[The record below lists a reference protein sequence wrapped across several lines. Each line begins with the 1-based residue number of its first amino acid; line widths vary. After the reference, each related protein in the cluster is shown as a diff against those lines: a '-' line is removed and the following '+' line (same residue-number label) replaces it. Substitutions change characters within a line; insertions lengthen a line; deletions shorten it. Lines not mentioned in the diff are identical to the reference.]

1 MPSLNVA
8 DYMEECILSVRSQS
22 LRDMEIICVDAGSV
36 DGTLE
41 IIRKYMAEDDRI
53 RLITSTRKSYGYQM
67 NLGIKAAAGEYI
79 GIVETDDFIPADMY
93 EELYDAASAENLDF
107 VKADF
112 YRFTT
117 KEDGTYD
124 KRYFHL
130 TTNPDYIKLYN
141 TVIAPKDYPETFYF
155 AMNTWSGIYK
165 RDFLIRHNIWH
176 NETPGASFQDNGF
189 WFQTFMYA
197 DRVMFINKPYYM
209 NRRDNP
215 DSSVY
220 HKGKV
225 YSVCDEYEY
234 LYKILEGDR
243 YLYDRFIYIFSKI
256 KYDNYFFNLDRISE
270 EFKLEFIRRIGA
282 DFSESRRKKELAGDM
297 FAGERW
303 QALLMM
309 ADNPE
314 KYYQQEIM
322 VKKRLVE
329 QLRLFDD
336 VIIYGAGN
344 IGRLMLNLL
353 IYNEN
358 PVHVL
363 CFAVT
368 AKSENMDVVLGKP
381 VKEIGELSEYK
392 DTAAV
397 LIGTT
402 EIYQDEI
409 ADTLKNFGFKNI
421 FKAPVIEEKD
431 EAYYSKI
438 PAEKIK
444 SELVL
449 WVYENKGIAVDI
461 DNPETLEDFVEWQ
474 KLYGIDENL
483 ARRIRKGTMPGE
495 VERLIGHEYAP
506 KIYGIYRSF
515 DEIPFQKLPESFV
528 LQCGHSKY
536 EERRV
541 TDIRKFDGMQRAV
554 ERRKFDRRI
563 ITDFSRISGFNLF
576 LGDSDRKIIVRE
588 YPAFQENDIE
598 YNFVCIDGTVEYM
611 YISRAGNGNVGYM
624 YIGSALKGIYSRQG
638 TISKNGAPIPGVK
651 AVCGLQAGTEEA
663 VFTEEMVRAA
673 EQIAEGFKVATV
685 GMYKDGGRVVIDY
698 IDNEAAIIKV

>member
-1 MPSLNVA
+1 MKKLSVIMPSLNVA
-8 DYMEECILSVRSQS
+8 EYMEECISSVRAQS
-22 LRDMEIICVDAGSV
+22 LQDIEIICVDAGSV

-41 IIRKYMAEDDRI
+41 IIRKHMAEDDRI
-53 RLITSTRKSYGYQM
+53 QLINSTKKSYGYQM
-67 NLGIKAAAGEYI
+67 NLGVKAATGEYI

-93 EELYDAASAENLDF
+93 EELYHAASAEKLDF

-130 TTNPDYIKLYN
+130 TTVPDYIKLYN
-141 TVIAPKDYPETFYF
+141 TIIDPKDYLETFYF

-165 RDFLIRHNIWH
+165 KDFLIKHNIWH

-197 DRVMFINKPYYM
+197 DRVMFIDKPYYM

-215 DSSVY
+215 NSSVY

-225 YSVCDEYEY
+225 YSICDEYEY
-234 LYKILEGDR
+234 LYKMLEGNR
-243 YLYDRFIYIFSKI
+243 HLYDRFIYIFSKI

-282 DFSESRRKKELAGDM
+282 DFSESRRKRELVRDM
-297 FAGERW
+297 FTGERW
-303 QALLMM
+303 QALIMM

-322 VKKRLVE
+322 GKKKLVK
-329 QLRLFDD
+329 QLRLFDE

-344 IGRLMLNLL
+344 IGKLMLNLL
-353 IYNEN
+353 IYNEDPIN
-358 PVHVL
+358 VI

-381 VKEIGELSEYK
+381 VREIGELSEYK

-402 EIYQDEI
+402 EVYQDEI
-409 ADTLKNFGFKNI
+409 AVTLRNFGFKNI
-421 FKAPVIEEKD
+421 FKAPVIEEKN
-431 EAYYSKI
+431 EVYYSKI

-444 SELVL
+444 SELVQ
-449 WVYENKGIAVDI
+449 WVYENKGIVVDI
-461 DNPETLEDFVEWQ
+461 DNPKTLEDFVEWQ

-483 ARRIRKGTMPGE
+483 ARRIRKETMPGE
-495 VERLIGHEYAP
+495 VARLIGPEYAP
-506 KIYGIYRSF
+506 EIYGIYNLF
-515 DEIPFQKLPESFV
+515 DEIPFHKLPESFV
-528 LQCGHSKY
+528 IQCNHSKY
-536 EERRV
+536 DGKKV
-541 TDIRKFDGMQRAV
+541 TDFRKFDEMQIAV
-554 ERRKFDRRI
+554 EKRKFDRRI
-563 ITDFSRISGFNLF
+563 KTDFSRISGFNLF
-576 LGDSDRKIIVRE
+576 LRDSDRKIVVRE
-588 YPAFQENDIE
+588 YPVFQENDIE
-598 YNFVCIDGTVEYM
+598 YNFVCIDGNVEYV
-611 YISRAGNGNVGYM
+611 YISRA
-624 YIGSALKGIYSRQG
+624 IKGIHSRQR
-638 TISKNGAPIPGVK
+638 TISKNRAIMPGVK
-651 AVCGLQAGTEEA
+651 AVCSLRLGTGEA
-663 VFTEEMVRAA
+663 IFTEEMIRAA
-673 EQIAEGFKVATV
+673 EQIAEGFKVVAI
-685 GMYKDGGRVVIDY
+685 GMYKDGNRVVVDY
-698 IDNEAAIIKV
+698 IDNEVAIIKV